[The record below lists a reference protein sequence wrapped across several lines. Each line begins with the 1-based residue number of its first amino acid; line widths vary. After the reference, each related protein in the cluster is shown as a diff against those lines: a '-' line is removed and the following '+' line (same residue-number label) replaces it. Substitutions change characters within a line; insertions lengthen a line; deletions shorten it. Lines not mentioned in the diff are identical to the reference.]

1 MTKDPIKTHDQCPKC
16 GANDAFT
23 WFETGRGF
31 CHSQCN
37 NVITE
42 DFVTAEMKEV
52 KSSTFDG
59 IRGIDAEVCKMF
71 GIQMQLDAT
80 GAPVRYAYKYP
91 HNTKY
96 RDANDKTKTWMKEKG
111 LRMNKLFGPDFN
123 AGSSNR
129 IYITEGEF
137 DAASLY
143 QILGKTY
150 PVKSLPSSSISD
162 DFIKENHTY
171 LNSFKEIVY
180 AGEQDKAGKKAADR
194 MYKAFPD
201 KFFYVPMTKW
211 KDANEF
217 LQKGDGD
224 DLKWAAIKPQRWT
237 PENFFCSDGQIEKIL
252 REENPYQYT
261 PTGHTGLDG
270 VIRGLVKGGLTFL
283 KAPPGSGKTELF
295 RYLQMGLL
303 TNSPTCKIGLLHME
317 EMKSFTYRAMAT
329 YKLGINVR
337 TEDDA
342 KANGVTEEAV
352 LRAAQ
357 EAARQDRTIV
367 FEMRSGDDPMAVLD
381 YCNLASR
388 VYGAEYIFIDHVQRL
403 AYLGGV
409 EGATNTLTKLA
420 ANLAQL
426 AKEMNVGIVLISH
439 VNDDGHTKYA
449 KSLEEEAIICIRIE
463 RDKEAKDEETRNTT
477 RFYIEKNRPFSRLG
491 LAGAVYYDQ
500 ETTLLTEVEI

>member
-1 MTKDPIKTHDQCPKC
+1 
-16 GANDAFT
+16 
-23 WFETGRGF
+23 
-31 CHSQCN
+31 
-37 NVITE
+37 
-42 DFVTAEMKEV
+42 
-52 KSSTFDG
+52 
-59 IRGIDAEVCKMF
+59 
-71 GIQMQLDAT
+71 
-80 GAPVRYAYKYP
+80 
-91 HNTKY
+91 
-96 RDANDKTKTWMKEKG
+96 MKEKG
-111 LRMNKLFGPDFN
+111 LKMNKLFGPDFN
-123 AGSSNR
+123 AGSATR

-143 QILGKTY
+143 QVLGKTY
-150 PVKSLPSSSISD
+150 PVKSLPSASISD

-194 MYKAFPD
+194 MYKAFPE

-224 DLKWAAIKPQRWT
+224 DLKWAAVKPQRWT
-237 PENFFCSDGQIEKIL
+237 PENFFCSDSQIETIL

-261 PTGHTGLDG
+261 PTGHTGLDE

-295 RYLQMGLL
+295 RFMEMGLL
-303 TNSPTCKIGLLHME
+303 KNNPECKIGLLHME

-329 YKLGINVR
+329 YHLGINVR

-342 KANGVTEEAV
+342 KANGISEDDVV
-352 LRAAQ
+352 KAAKD
-357 EAARQDRTIV
+357 AARQDRTIV
-367 FEMRSGDDPMAVLD
+367 FEMKSGDDPMAVLD

-388 VYGAEYIFIDHVQRL
+388 IYGADYIFIDHVQRL

-426 AKEMNVGIVLISH
+426 AKELNVGIIMISH

-463 RDKEAKDEETRNTT
+463 RDKEAKDEESRNTT
-477 RFYIEKNRPFSRLG
+477 RFFIEKNRPFSKLG
-491 LAGAVYYDQ
+491 LAGAVYYDP
-500 ETTLLTEVEI
+500 ETTLLSEVEV